1 MYIITSSYEP
11 IEFLYV
17 YTPGPQTLLQ
27 LLRHLC
33 LNFARMTAVISHP
46 VLLLSCAV
54 AKGQLLLKRGFLANE
69 YIYPET
75 PKLESLKPEALGPKP
90 LTLRPKAQAL
100 SPKLQTPNP
109 QGTTLPSMMISTAR
123 TIGRGIL
130 LCTDDHFQNFQCRD
144 LGLYVQGLSIGP

>member
-1 MYIITSSYEP
+1 MSIP
-11 IEFLYV
+11 
-17 YTPGPQTLLQ
+17 PGPKTPLQ
-27 LLRHLC
+27 LLWHLY

-46 VLLLSCAV
+46 VLLLSCAA
-54 AKGQLLLKRGFLANE
+54 AKGKVLLKRGSLAFE

-130 LCTDDHFQNFQCRD
+130 LCTDDHFSAERPRA
-144 LGLYVQGLSIGP
+144 LGSGSTHRRLSSSFLWIIFGIL